1 MLHVFGPLIL
11 LIFQMLESQNPHQ
24 WVKMD
29 FYGDIVLFLRVLSTK
44 HAGFTYENCCLVCL
58 ILYVISL
65 WAYTSSSNTLLC
77 SVYTSAIN
85 SRLYKI
91 QRYYIKKK
99 TTKHDL
105 EKKYNMEK
113 EQTTVYS
120 WLTVMAAAIHLLL
133 EAQRGSRLLAVQS
146 SEASARKEMIMKAVK
161 WKCTFFLSQMTS
173 FHF

>member
-99 TTKHDL
+99 QQNTIW
-105 EKKYNMEK
+105 KKIQYGERTDYSIFLVNCNGCSYRPTLALGSAKRK
-113 EQTTVYS
+113 EVV
-120 WLTVMAAAIHLLL
+120 W
-133 EAQRGSRLLAVQS
+133 LLAV
-146 SEASARKEMIMKAVK
+146 
-161 WKCTFFLSQMTS
+161 
-173 FHF
+173 